1 MTIASIPVLTYHS
14 ISDEPGPT
22 SIPLSVFSE
31 QMKAI
36 ADSGVTVLDLDQ
48 FLAWRKGE
56 LEISQPSVAITFDDA
71 FRDYADAAYPVMARL
86 GFPSCV
92 FAPSAVLGS
101 SENWYGANER
111 RRPLMDLA
119 TVKELSDGLASF
131 GSHTRTHADLTKIS
145 GDTLIA
151 EIADSKHELEDRLG
165 KPVRHFAP
173 PYGHSNKAARDEIA
187 RHYASSFGVR
197 LGKADRNAPIFD
209 FPRIEMHYYRDL
221 PRWWEFLTGRGG
233 AYFEIRRAARG
244 VREAAEKALRPSAR

>member
-1 MTIASIPVLTYHS
+1 MTVASVPVLTYHS

-22 SIPLSVFSE
+22 SIPPAVFAE
-31 QMKAI
+31 QMTAI
-36 ADSGVTVLDLDQ
+36 IECGVTVLDLDQ

-56 LEISQPSVAITFDDA
+56 LEVSQPSLAITFDDA
-71 FRDYADAAYPVMARL
+71 FQDYADAAYPVMARL

-92 FAPSAVLGS
+92 FAPSAAVGS

-111 RRPLMDLA
+111 QRRLMDWA
-119 TVKELSDGLASF
+119 TIKELSVGLASF

-145 GDTLIA
+145 GDALIR

-187 RHYASSFGVR
+187 RHYASSFGVT
-197 LGKADRNAPIFD
+197 LGKAGRNAPIFD

-221 PRWWEFLTGRGG
+221 RRWRDFLSGGG
-233 AYFEIRRAARG
+233 AVYFEIRRAARG
-244 VREAAEKALRPSAR
+244 VREAAEKVLRPLAR